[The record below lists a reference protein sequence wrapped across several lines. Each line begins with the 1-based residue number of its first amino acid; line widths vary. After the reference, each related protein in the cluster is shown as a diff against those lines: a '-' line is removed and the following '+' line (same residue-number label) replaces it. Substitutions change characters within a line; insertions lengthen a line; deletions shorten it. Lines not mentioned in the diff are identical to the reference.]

1 MRREKQLPR
10 RCKNIIF
17 PVNFLVLFLSLIVS
31 SAFAQKPKVGELAPE
46 ITLAKVV
53 SPPSA
58 PIPTLAG
65 LRGKIVVLEFWGV
78 WCPHCLENIPHLN
91 KLADKFG
98 PRGVEFLSI
107 SDDREKVVREFLEK
121 TKINGT
127 VAVDVGSS
135 VIKRYGVNRFPTTYI
150 IGRDGKI
157 LADTHPAR
165 INEDTMED
173 ALAGRPLRLKEEK
186 AEVSAKPAP
195 KPLFEVWVRPSESD
209 KMLGSYGPYG
219 VYAEGV
225 PPKVCLAWA
234 FGVPAS
240 RVVLETTLPDE
251 KYDMKAMGA
260 PQDKNT
266 LPALQLALSSVLGV
280 TVTREEREVEAYV
293 LAQLP
298 GENHKLQ
305 KPGPETESAGNSQDN
320 VSGTNS
326 DLSALLRFLDDSTGI
341 PVVDETGLKE
351 KYTYDLKAVEK
362 DYKSLR
368 KAVREQLGL
377 DLRKERRKLQ
387 VVVVRKG

>member
-1 MRREKQLPR
+1 MYIEKLLPR
-10 RCKNIIF
+10 RCRNIIL
-17 PVNFLVLFLSLIVS
+17 PVTFSVLLLPLIVS

-46 ITLAKVV
+46 IDLEKVV
-53 SPPSA
+53 SPPSVSV
-58 PIPTLAG
+58 PTLAS
-65 LRGKIVVLEFWGV
+65 LRGKVVVLEFWGV
-78 WCPHCLENIPHLN
+78 WCGHCVENIPHLN

-98 PRGVEFLSI
+98 ARGVEFLSI

-127 VAVDVGSS
+127 VAVDADSS
-135 VIKRYGVNRFPTTYI
+135 AIKRYGVIGFPRMFI

-157 LADTHPAR
+157 LADTHPAL

-186 AEVSAKPAP
+186 AEVSAKPTP
-195 KPLFEVWVRPSESD
+195 KPLFEVWVRPSASD
-209 KMLGSYGPYG
+209 KMVGGYGPYG
-219 VYAEGV
+219 VYAEAL

-240 RVVLETTLPDE
+240 RVVLETALPDE
-251 KYDMKAMGA
+251 KYDIKAEGSL
-260 PQDKNT
+260 QDKNT
-266 LPALQLALSSVLGV
+266 LPALQLALSSALGV

-298 GENHKLQ
+298 GQSHKLQ
-305 KPGPETESAGNSQDN
+305 IPGPESTSGGASQDN

-326 DLSALLRFLDDSTGI
+326 DLKNLVRFLDNSTGI

-362 DYKSLR
+362 DYESLR

-377 DLRKERRKLQ
+377 DLRKERRKLP
-387 VVVVRKG
+387 VMVIRKA

>member
-1 MRREKQLPR
+1 MYIERLLPR
-10 RCKNIIF
+10 RCRNIIL
-17 PVNFLVLFLSLIVS
+17 PVTFSVLLLPLIVS

-46 ITLAKVV
+46 IDLEKVV
-53 SPPSA
+53 SPPSVSV
-58 PIPTLAG
+58 PTLAS
-65 LRGKIVVLEFWGV
+65 LRGKVVVLEFWGV
-78 WCPHCLENIPHLN
+78 WCGHCVENIPHLN
-91 KLADKFG
+91 ELTGKFG

-127 VAVDVGSS
+127 VAVDADSS
-135 VIKRYGVNRFPTTYI
+135 AIKRYGVIGFPTMFI

-157 LADTHPAR
+157 LAETHPAL
-165 INEDTMED
+165 INDDTMED

-186 AEVSAKPAP
+186 AEVSAKPTP
-195 KPLFEVWVRPSESD
+195 KPLFEVWVRPSASD
-209 KMLGSYGPYG
+209 KMVGGYGPYG
-219 VYAEGV
+219 VYAEAL

-234 FGVPAS
+234 FGVPES

-251 KYDMKAMGA
+251 KYDIKAEGS

-266 LPALQLALSSVLGV
+266 LPALQLALSSALGV

-298 GENHKLQ
+298 GQSHKLQ
-305 KPGPETESAGNSQDN
+305 IPGPESTSGGRSQDN
-320 VSGTNS
+320 VSGTNL
-326 DLSALLRFLDDSTGI
+326 DLKNLLLFLDNSTGI

-362 DYKSLR
+362 DYESLR

-377 DLRKERRKLQ
+377 DLRKERRTLS
-387 VVVVRKG
+387 VMVVRKA

>member
-1 MRREKQLPR
+1 MGMLTM
-10 RCKNIIF
+10 RCKNTLLPATF
-17 PVNFLVLFLSLIVS
+17 MLLLLPLIVS
-31 SAFAQKPKVGELAPE
+31 SAFAQKPKVGEPAPE
-46 ITLAKVV
+46 IALEKVV
-53 SPPSA
+53 SPPSVA
-58 PIPTLAG
+58 VPTLAS
-65 LRGKIVVLEFWGV
+65 LRGKVVVLEFWGV
-78 WCPHCLENIPHLN
+78 WCGHCVENIPHLN
-91 KLADKFG
+91 ELADKFG

-127 VAVDVGSS
+127 VAVDADSS
-135 VIKRYGVNRFPTTYI
+135 AIKRYGVIGFPRMFI

-157 LADTHPAR
+157 LADTHPAL

-186 AEVSAKPAP
+186 AEVSAKPMP
-195 KPLFEVWVRPSESD
+195 KPLFEVWVRPSASD
-209 KMLGSYGPYG
+209 KMVGSYGPYG
-219 VYAEGV
+219 VYAKAL

-240 RVVLETTLPDE
+240 RVVLETALPDE
-251 KYDMKAMGA
+251 KYDIKAEGSL
-260 PQDKNT
+260 QDKNT
-266 LPALQLALSSVLGV
+266 LPALQLALSSALGV

-298 GENHKLQ
+298 GQSHKLQ
-305 KPGPETESAGNSQDN
+305 IPGPESTSGGASQDN

-326 DLSALLRFLDDSTGI
+326 DLKNLVRFLDNSTGI

-362 DYKSLR
+362 DYESLR
-368 KAVREQLGL
+368 KAVWEQLGL
-377 DLRKERRKLQ
+377 DLRKERRKLP
-387 VVVVRKG
+387 VMVIRKA

>member
-1 MRREKQLPR
+1 MGMLTM
-10 RCKNIIF
+10 RCKNTLLPATF
-17 PVNFLVLFLSLIVS
+17 MLLLLPLIVS
-31 SAFAQKPKVGELAPE
+31 SAFAQKPKVGEPAPE
-46 ITLAKVV
+46 IALEKVV
-53 SPPSA
+53 SPPSVA
-58 PIPTLAG
+58 VPTLASLG
-65 LRGKIVVLEFWGV
+65 GKVVVLEFWGV
-78 WCPHCLENIPHLN
+78 WCGHCVENIPHLN
-91 KLADKFG
+91 ELADKFG

-127 VAVDVGSS
+127 VAVDADSS
-135 VIKRYGVNRFPTTYI
+135 AIKRYGVIGFPRMFI

-157 LADTHPAR
+157 LAETHPAL
-165 INEDTMED
+165 INDDTMED

-186 AEVSAKPAP
+186 AEVSAKPTP
-195 KPLFEVWVRPSESD
+195 KPLFEVWVRPSASD
-209 KMLGSYGPYG
+209 KMAGGYGPYG
-219 VYAEGV
+219 VYAEAL

-234 FGVPAS
+234 FGVPES

-251 KYDMKAMGA
+251 KYDIKSEGS

-298 GENHKLQ
+298 GQSHKLQ
-305 KPGPETESAGNSQDN
+305 IPGPESTSGGRSQDN
-320 VSGTNS
+320 VSGTNL
-326 DLSALLRFLDDSTGI
+326 DLKNLLLFLDNSTGI

-362 DYKSLR
+362 DYERLR
-368 KAVREQLGL
+368 NAVREQLGL
-377 DLRKERRKLQ
+377 DLRKERRTLS
-387 VVVVRKG
+387 VMVVRKA